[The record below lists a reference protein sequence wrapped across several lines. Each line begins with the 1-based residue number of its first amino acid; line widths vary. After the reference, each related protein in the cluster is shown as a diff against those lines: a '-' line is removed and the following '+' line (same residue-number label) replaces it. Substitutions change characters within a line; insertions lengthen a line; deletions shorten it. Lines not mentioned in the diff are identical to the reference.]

1 MTKKWR
7 NDSVRRLIN
16 RAIYEKDL
24 PNLIEAMKEDNITA
38 NITPNGIEWYHADYR
53 VTKTAIREVW
63 GLTAGQMERVQNYVY
78 GHDPF

>member
-1 MTKKWR
+1 
-7 NDSVRRLIN
+7 
-16 RAIYEKDL
+16 
-24 PNLIEAMKEDNITA
+24 MKEDNLTA

>member
-7 NDSVRRLIN
+7 TDSVKTLIN
-16 RAIYEKDL
+16 RSIYEKDM
-24 PNLIEAMKEDNITA
+24 PKLIDAMKEDNLTA